1 MATMQ
6 FGSDSA
12 GKAKYDQYNNALN
25 ALNDAGRAAYG
36 EDFNT
41 IGKGFTEGY
50 ATRNKHKARSDT
62 HQYHTRYG
70 GDYADVNANENSSY
84 ANMLNDY
91 MNNTGY
97 GKANGLGLNTGASW
111 DDYAKGVSD
120 SYQSAMDNASNQMK
134 DQVYNDYLG
143 RYDKGGKDNSFYSL
157 VDQKN
162 QSYYDEAANKLKRDL
177 ARGYLNNAGY
187 QTALNA
193 LQGNVDYNKGLLTNE
208 GSSQYDTW
216 NNDLNQMRV
225 SGFDNGLDS
234 LSSNANNYMKYYN
247 NMVGGNMSGLGSYTS
262 TLDNIRNYAGNN
274 ISDDA
279 FSAALTS
286 NTYDPNTY
294 VATGAEQQGLYNPFL
309 RGQFGGGRRKR
320 MTLDSIGE
328 Y

>member
-12 GKAKYDQYNNALN
+12 GGARYNQYNNALN

-41 IGKGFTEGY
+41 IGKGFVENY
-50 ATRNKHKARSDT
+50 SVRKKHRARSDT
-62 HQYHTRYG
+62 HQMHTRYG
-70 GDYADVNANENSSY
+70 GDYADVGANENSSY

-111 DDYAKGVSD
+111 SDYSKGVSD
-120 SYQSAMDNASNQMK
+120 SYQSAMDAASNQMK

-143 RYDKGGKDNSFYSL
+143 KYDKGGENNSFYSL

-162 QSYYDEAANKLKRDL
+162 QGYYDEAANKLKRDL

-193 LQGNVDYNKGLLTNE
+193 LSGNVDYNKGLLTNE

-262 TLDNIRNYAGNN
+262 TLNNIMNYAGNN

-279 FSAALTS
+279 FLAALTS